1 MSVLPPHTVGNSTD
15 FLKWAKTACKGE
27 FVVYHAGS
35 LVLDRIHDQTLNQLA
50 DTVHVFQETGFISA
64 SAKRMFLQIMDVWAY
79 TAHRTGH
86 GYAPTGM
93 ITRKINSSEW
103 RSLQAIRDRD
113 ADISAI
119 RAIRDAVSSNMT
131 SSDEV
136 ATEIFEGLRAKK
148 LITEAPGKGWTLTQT
163 GIRAMT

>member
-1 MSVLPPHTVGNSTD
+1 MSVLPPNTVGSSAE
-15 FLKWAKTACKGE
+15 LMRWAVTAYKGE

-35 LVLDRIHDQTLNQLA
+35 LVLDRISDPVLNQMA
-50 DTVHVFQETGFISA
+50 DTVHVLQETGFISA
-64 SAKRMFLQIMDVWAY
+64 SAKRMYLQIMDVWAY
-79 TAHRTGH
+79 IATRTGS
-86 GYAPTGM
+86 GYAPAGLVS
-93 ITRKINSSEW
+93 RKINSSEW
-103 RSLQAIRDRD
+103 RSLKAIRDRD

-163 GIRAMT
+163 GIRAMS